1 MKATH
6 QSLHEVGSF
15 SKMFLDYLSG
25 NPSLSQFYAYEPKI
39 EAFESAIKNRVF
51 DGAKRTALAA
61 AITKQYSGLEI
72 SDQIKK
78 NLESLRSNHTF
89 TVTTGHQLN
98 IFTGPLYFIFKIVT
112 TLNLAKK
119 LNQAYPHCHFVPI
132 YWMASEDH
140 DFEEIDHFNLFGKKY
155 TWETKQT
162 GAVGRFDPSSLKAI
176 IDSLPEKIELF
187 EKAYGNFNTLSD
199 SVRYYVNEL
208 FGACGLIVF
217 GR

>member
-25 NPSLSQFYAYEPKI
+25 NHSLSQFYAYEPKI

-187 EKAYGNFNTLSD
+187 
-199 SVRYYVNEL
+199 
-208 FGACGLIVF
+208 
-217 GR
+217 